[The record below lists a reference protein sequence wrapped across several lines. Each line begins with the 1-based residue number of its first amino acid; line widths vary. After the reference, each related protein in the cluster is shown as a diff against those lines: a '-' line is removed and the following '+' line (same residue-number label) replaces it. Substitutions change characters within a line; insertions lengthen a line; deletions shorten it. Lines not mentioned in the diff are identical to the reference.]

1 MGIIE
6 IKNIT
11 KRFNDKLVLDNVS
24 FKVNEGEIF
33 GFIGPNG
40 AGKSTLINIMT
51 TLLVP
56 DSGKI
61 KICGYDIVKESLKA
75 KANIGYVPQDIAL
88 LEELSAYDNL
98 EFFGALYGLKGK
110 LLKERI
116 KEALEVTGLEDKRK
130 QKVKKFSGGMKRR
143 LNIATAIMHH
153 PKVLIM
159 DEPTVGVDPQS
170 RNHIFT
176 FTKKICKE
184 WGTTVIYTSHYM
196 EEVEELCERV
206 FIIDLGK
213 EIAYGNKE
221 DIKRKV
227 KKFSGGMKRRLN
239 IATAI
244 MHHPKVLIMDEP
256 TVGVDP
262 QSRNHIFTFTK
273 KICKEWG
280 TTVIY
285 TSHYME
291 EVEELCERVFIIDLG
306 KEIAYGNKEDIK
318 SSVFPNNKVIINASN
333 ISGEALLKLE
343 NVEGVLKVLDNE
355 NLITLTINSNF
366 KLGNALNILEKENV
380 VIKKISYEEAKL
392 EDVFLTLTGK
402 NLRD

>member
-1 MGIIE
+1 MAIIE
-6 IKNIT
+6 IKNVT
-11 KRFNDKLVLDNVS
+11 KRFNDKLVLDNIS
-24 FKVNEGEIF
+24 YEINKGEIF

-51 TLLVP
+51 SLLVP
-56 DSGKI
+56 DSGSV

-221 DIKRKV
+221 
-227 KKFSGGMKRRLN
+227 
-239 IATAI
+239 
-244 MHHPKVLIMDEP
+244 E
-256 TVGVDP
+256 
-262 QSRNHIFTFTK
+262 
-273 KICKEWG
+273 
-280 TTVIY
+280 
-285 TSHYME
+285 
-291 EVEELCERVFIIDLG
+291 
-306 KEIAYGNKEDIK
+306 IK
-318 SSVFPNNKVIINASN
+318 SSVFPNNKVIIDASN
-333 ISGEALLKLE
+333 MSGEALLKLE
-343 NVEGVLKVLDNE
+343 DIEGILKVIDSE
-355 NLITLTINSNF
+355 SLITLTINSNF
-366 KLGNALNILEKENV
+366 KLANALNILEEENV

>member
-1 MGIIE
+1 MAIIE

-11 KRFNDKLVLDNVS
+11 KRFNDKLVLDNIS
-24 FKVNEGEIF
+24 YEINKGEIF

-51 TLLVP
+51 SLLVP
-56 DSGKI
+56 DSGSV

-116 KEALEVTGLEDKRK
+116 KEALEVTGLQDKRK

-221 DIKRKV
+221 
-227 KKFSGGMKRRLN
+227 
-239 IATAI
+239 
-244 MHHPKVLIMDEP
+244 E
-256 TVGVDP
+256 
-262 QSRNHIFTFTK
+262 
-273 KICKEWG
+273 
-280 TTVIY
+280 
-285 TSHYME
+285 
-291 EVEELCERVFIIDLG
+291 
-306 KEIAYGNKEDIK
+306 IK

-333 ISGEALLKLE
+333 MSAEALLKLE
-343 NVEGVLKVLDNE
+343 NVEGILKIVDNE

-366 KLGNALNILEKENV
+366 KLGNVLNILEKENV
-380 VIKKISYEEAKL
+380 IIKKISYEEAKL

>member
-1 MGIIE
+1 MAIIE

-11 KRFNDKLVLDNVS
+11 KRFNDKLVLDNIS
-24 FKVNEGEIF
+24 YEINKGEIF

-51 TLLVP
+51 SLLVP
-56 DSGKI
+56 DSGSV

-184 WGTTVIYTSHYM
+184 G
-196 EEVEELCERV
+196 
-206 FIIDLGK
+206 
-213 EIAYGNKE
+213 
-221 DIKRKV
+221 
-227 KKFSGGMKRRLN
+227 
-239 IATAI
+239 
-244 MHHPKVLIMDEP
+244 
-256 TVGVDP
+256 
-262 QSRNHIFTFTK
+262 
-273 KICKEWG
+273 G

-318 SSVFPNNKVIINASN
+318 SSVFPNNKVIIDASN
-333 ISGEALLKLE
+333 MSGEALIKLE
-343 NVEGVLKVLDNE
+343 NVEGILKIVDNE

-380 VIKKISYEEAKL
+380 IIKKISYEEAKL

>member
-1 MGIIE
+1 MDKTSWIFYYGIRKFKEVFFLAIIE

-11 KRFNDKLVLDNVS
+11 KRFNDKLVLDNIS
-24 FKVNEGEIF
+24 YEINKGEIF

-51 TLLVP
+51 SLLVP
-56 DSGKI
+56 DSGSV

-221 DIKRKV
+221 DIK
-227 KKFSGGMKRRLN
+227 
-239 IATAI
+239 
-244 MHHPKVLIMDEP
+244 
-256 TVGVDP
+256 
-262 QSRNHIFTFTK
+262 
-273 KICKEWG
+273 
-280 TTVIY
+280 
-285 TSHYME
+285 
-291 EVEELCERVFIIDLG
+291 
-306 KEIAYGNKEDIK
+306 
-318 SSVFPNNKVIINASN
+318 SSVFPNNKVIIDASN
-333 ISGEALLKLE
+333 MSGEALIKLE
-343 NVEGVLKVLDNE
+343 TVEGILKIVDNE

-380 VIKKISYEEAKL
+380 IIKKISYEEAKL